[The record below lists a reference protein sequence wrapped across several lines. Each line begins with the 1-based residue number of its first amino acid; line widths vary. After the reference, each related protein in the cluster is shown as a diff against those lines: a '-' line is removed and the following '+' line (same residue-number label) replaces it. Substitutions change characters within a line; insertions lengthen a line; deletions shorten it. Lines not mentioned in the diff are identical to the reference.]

1 MTELFMSA
9 KRNTSGDQTVLE
21 KIKQEYKKNQVVVS
35 CLKMKLILSDP
46 KRFQVHWL
54 CTGFERYHLC
64 R

>member
-46 KRFQVHWL
+46 KRLQVHWL
-54 CTGFERYHLC
+54 CTSFERYHLC